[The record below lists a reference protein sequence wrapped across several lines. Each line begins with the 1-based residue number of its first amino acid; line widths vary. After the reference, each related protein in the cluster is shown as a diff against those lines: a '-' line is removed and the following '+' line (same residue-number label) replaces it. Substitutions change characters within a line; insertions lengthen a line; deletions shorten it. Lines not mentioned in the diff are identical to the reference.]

1 MVINPAIFCRAFHDH
16 FVLPCWEGSF
26 PVLKKVFVDRPLNVL
41 FISGLGLKSKIS
53 GYLSSSYDPE
63 KYSLLLH
70 LPISRVTLLESL
82 IIY

>member
-1 MVINPAIFCRAFHDH
+1 M
-16 FVLPCWEGSF
+16 
-26 PVLKKVFVDRPLNVL
+26 L

-82 IIY
+82 IIYQGVHLINCFKSGHHFCWWLSHTLGNTRNNNLVKQVKYK